1 MNHLEVSTCLGF
13 IFFSFRFD
21 PDKEIESL
29 EKQEEEEKKK
39 KQEKAKGVNKSA
51 VPSNLDLKGK
61 HALGPSQSETKLIRT
76 LA

>member
-1 MNHLEVSTCLGF
+1 MNHLRVLTVLF
-13 IFFSFRFD
+13 LFFTFRFD

-39 KQEKAKGVNKSA
+39 KQAKAKGMNKSA

-61 HALGPSQSETKLIRT
+61 GDLSPTQSETELMRIM
-76 LA
+76 A

>member
-1 MNHLEVSTCLGF
+1 MNHLRVLTCSF
-13 IFFSFRFD
+13 IFFPFRFD

-39 KQEKAKGVNKSA
+39 KQAKAKGMNKSA

-61 HALGPSQSETKLIRT
+61 DAFSPTQSETQLMRIIT
-76 LA
+76 